1 MSEVKQNTIGRDFT
15 LPELMRFVAPPV
27 LTRLFVSLLQTLDD
41 SLFVSRFCGPN
52 ALAAF
57 SIAMPWFMLMDA
69 IGMLLGAV
77 SIVCSIKLGE
87 KKQEEAMSDFTAMA
101 LVACGVGAVFTLIL
115 LLFMKPI
122 LIFLGETEVLLPYA
136 VEFMSVSRFYIPL
149 MALSYVF
156 NSFYI
161 IAGKPKWSMYTSA
174 VNTFCQLF
182 FDWLFIVKLHTGI
195 VGCAYANLI
204 GNLLVTAMALYFY
217 SNKEREIHFVAPRS
231 EIWPLIKTVFKY
243 GRVQFITSLAISLSS
258 YISNQI
264 HLSLGGETIV
274 AAYTIVTNV
283 CFMFMNAFFGL
294 VSSLSPIFGYAY
306 GEKNQAKI
314 TRVCR
319 QSVILVSILIAV
331 LIGILFG
338 GKNFFLLLYLGEG
351 SSEVIRDLAKKGLG
365 IYPYSFLFFGYNVLV
380 QEFSNVAGRHK
391 ASVFLS
397 VMEIVVFQNAC
408 VLLLPKLFGLG
419 GVWYVFLAAE
429 FFTFFFTLLVVY
441 RNKDVFLTP
450 ANA

>member
-1 MSEVKQNTIGRDFT
+1 MSEVNTIGRDFT
-15 LPELMRFVAPPV
+15 LPELVKFVAPPI

-57 SIAMPWFMLMDA
+57 SVAMPWFMLIDS
-69 IGMLLGAV
+69 IGMLTGAI

-87 KKQEEAMSDFTAMA
+87 KKQEEAKSDFTTMC
-101 LVACGVGAVFTLIL
+101 LVVFGIGLVFTGILLFFLKDILIL
-115 LLFMKPI
+115 
-122 LIFLGETEVLLPYA
+122 LGETEVLLPHA
-136 VEFMSVSRFYIPL
+136 MAFMKVSRFYIPL
-149 MALSYVF
+149 LLVSYIL

-161 IAGKPKWSMYTSA
+161 IAGKPKWSMYSSA

-182 FDWLFIVKLHTGI
+182 FDWLFIVKLNTGI

-204 GNLLVTAMALYFY
+204 GNLLVTAMALVFY

-231 EIWPLIKTVFKY
+231 EVWPLVKTVFKY
-243 GRVQFITSLAISLSS
+243 GRVQFVTSLAISLSS

-274 AAYTIVTNV
+274 AAYTIASNV
-283 CFMFMNAFFGL
+283 CFMFMNSFFGL
-294 VSSLSPIFGYAY
+294 VSSVSPIFGYAY

-314 TRVCR
+314 AKVCR
-319 QSVILVSILIAV
+319 QSVILVSILILILITI
-331 LIGILFG
+331 LIGGKELF
-338 GKNFFLLLYLGEG
+338 LSLYLSEG
-351 SSEVIRDLAKKGLG
+351 SSETIRELARKGLG
-365 IYPYSFLFFGYNVLV
+365 IYPFSFLFGYNVLV

-397 VMEIVVFQNAC
+397 ITENVILQNLC
-408 VLLLPKLFGLG
+408 VLILPRIFGLG
-419 GVWYVFLAAE
+419 GVWFVFLTAE
-429 FFTFFFTLLVVY
+429 FLTFFFTVYVVY
-441 RNKDVFLTP
+441 RNRDVFMEGM
-450 ANA
+450 AASA